1 MGNKVKNTEVEVEAP
16 ELDDQAPAWRE
27 ELERLRHGLRQ
38 PQKWISSM
46 YFYDEAGS
54 RLFERITEQPEY
66 YLTRTELAITRDH
79 AAEMARCIGPEAMVI
94 EPGSG
99 AGEKIGRLLRAL
111 DRPVAYVPIE
121 ISRGHLEGAT
131 GALAAEFPA
140 LEILPVWGDF
150 SRELDIPLAEHAAR
164 RRLIYFPGSTIGNFE
179 PEDAAALLGNFATLV
194 GAGGAA
200 LLGVDLAK
208 EAHVIEPAYN
218 DAAGV
223 TAAFNL
229 NMLAHL
235 NRRFHADFESERFE
249 HLAFYDAAESRIEM
263 HLKSLCSQ
271 TVHLGGER
279 FDFAAG
285 ETIHTESSYK
295 YTDDRFASLA
305 AAGGFRLVQTWKDPE
320 ELFSVRYL
328 EKA

>member
-1 MGNKVKNTEVEVEAP
+1 MAAEAP

-27 ELERLRHGLRQ
+27 EIERLRHSLRQ
-38 PQKWISSM
+38 RQKWISSM

-54 RLFERITEQPEY
+54 RLFDRITGQPEY
-66 YLTRTELAITRDH
+66 YITRTELAIMRNH

-99 AGEKIGRLLRAL
+99 AGEKIRRLLRAF
-111 DRPVAYVPIE
+111 DSPVAYVPIE
-121 ISRGHLEGAT
+121 ISRGHLEEAA
-131 GALAAEFPA
+131 GALAAEFPV

-150 SRELDIPLAEHAAR
+150 TRELDIPLAEHAAR
-164 RRLIYFPGSTIGNFE
+164 RRMIYFPGSTIGNFE
-179 PEDAAALLGNFATLV
+179 PEDAATLLGNFAAMV
-194 GAGGAA
+194 GTGGAA
-200 LLGVDLAK
+200 LIGVDLAK
-208 EAHVIEPAYN
+208 EAGVIEAAYS

-235 NRRFHADFESERFE
+235 NRRFHADFNLDHFE
-249 HLAFYDAAESRIEM
+249 HLAFYNAGESRIEM
-263 HLKSLCSQ
+263 HLKSLCAQ

-279 FDFAAG
+279 FDFAPG

-295 YTDDRFASLA
+295 YTDERFALLA
-305 AAGGFRLVQTWKDPE
+305 AAGGFRLVQTWKDVNN
-320 ELFSVRYL
+320 LFSVRYL